1 MNWGSYALD
10 VWGRAKHVIKN
21 DIAAWE
27 IRRRFPSI
35 HYSADIKWD
44 PWCAFEMGEG
54 SAILQHS
61 MVWIT
66 NETREPKE
74 NNAALII
81 GKRTGIGEFCNV
93 RTGGARIELG
103 DHTLLSQFCTI
114 IAHTHG
120 LEPGVLIRD
129 QRGESADI
137 IIGKDVWICNFAVI
151 TPGVTIGDGSV
162 VAAGA
167 VVTKDVPPGVVVGG
181 IPAKVIRNR

>member
-93 RTGGARIELG
+93 RTGGARIEIG

-114 IAHTHG
+114 IAHTHHRQG
-120 LEPGVLIRD
+120 RLDLQLRRHHSRSHDRRRLGCRGGSSRD
-129 QRGESADI
+129 EGRSAGGCRGRHS
-137 IIGKDVWICNFAVI
+137 GKGN
-151 TPGVTIGDGSV
+151 SQ
-162 VAAGA
+162 
-167 VVTKDVPPGVVVGG
+167 
-181 IPAKVIRNR
+181 